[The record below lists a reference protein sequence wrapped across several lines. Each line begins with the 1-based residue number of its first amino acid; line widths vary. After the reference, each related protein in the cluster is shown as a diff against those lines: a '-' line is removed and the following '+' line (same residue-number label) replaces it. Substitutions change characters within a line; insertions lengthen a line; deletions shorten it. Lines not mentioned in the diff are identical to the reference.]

1 MRERGTKG
9 GCKSH
14 GGMLPVT
21 VPRNY
26 VELCSRGVKHAHI
39 STTVRTTFIPSAPL
53 YYRLKRKNKNKI
65 KLQPLPRQ
73 GGAPPTPM
81 PRLFLGY
88 FLCVFFVVCCLCCQ
102 YVLSF
107 AREPNYV
114 RALTYLNSAPLSHP
128 MCAQR
133 PRVRAPCKQT
143 SHKRERERKT

>member
-14 GGMLPVT
+14 GGMWQLLPLT

-65 KLQPLPRQ
+65 KTAA
-73 GGAPPTPM
+73 APAARWRSADADAPVVSG
-81 PRLFLGY
+81 LFS
-88 FLCVFFVVCCLCCQ
+88 VRFFCCLLLM
-102 YVLSF
+102 LS
-107 AREPNYV
+107 V
-114 RALTYLNSAPLSHP
+114 RTIV
-128 MCAQR
+128 R
-133 PRVRAPCKQT
+133 PRTELCARVNLLEFRAAVASNVRTTAACARTLQT
-143 SHKRERERKT
+143 NVA